1 MALAKGVLSF
11 YVKGGPIYI
20 KIENTPRRSRK
31 RGAFGRRR
39 VSRAE
44 VDMADELE
52 ARVGDDD
59 FLVTIAADQDV
70 VVDRRVPPHDVGDTE
85 ALPEELDQYTVTPL
99 STEAGQES
107 VVGFDR
113 RTPAVRVLDVDLDA
127 ATAARGEQLEVV
139 TDDAEVD
146 AVPDLSVAT
155 ERDNAILGW
164 SEACSVHGSLL
175 CGWGGN
181 RFGLV

>member
-1 MALAKGVLSF
+1 MGRVE
-11 YVKGGPIYI
+11 
-20 KIENTPRRSRK
+20 IENTPRRSRK

-44 VDMADELE
+44 VDVADELE
-52 ARVGDDD
+52 TRVGDDD
-59 FLVTIAADQDV
+59 LSVIIAADQDV

-85 ALPEELDQYTVTPL
+85 ALPEELYQYTITPL
-99 STEAGQES
+99 STESSQEP

-113 RTPAVRVLDVDLDA
+113 RASAVGVLDVDLDA
-127 ATAARGEQLEVV
+127 TTAARGEQLEVV

-146 AVPDLSVAT
+146 AVPDQAIVA
-155 ERDNAILGW
+155 ERDNAILGR